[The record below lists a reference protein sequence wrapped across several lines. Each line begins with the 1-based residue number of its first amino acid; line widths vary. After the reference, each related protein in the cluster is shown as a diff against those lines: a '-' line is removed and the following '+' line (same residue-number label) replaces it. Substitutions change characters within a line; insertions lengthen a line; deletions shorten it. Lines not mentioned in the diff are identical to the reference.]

1 MVVSIYV
8 AVLSLRIAL
17 NWYGPQIKT
26 VKLRIGACAMN
37 LKKISQLLLLILI
50 GPFLFSGAIFAQ
62 DIEYTQ
68 VFTSTDASQ
77 WDVEG
82 FVTPSMDDGLL
93 SFLFIFDDE
102 HPVRSVPDTVRLG
115 INNHIDLSS
124 CSSAYVRFSK
134 EDILLDEDSW
144 IVSNIRI
151 YAKHSS
157 SDWVRVYEDI
167 SHLAGWVNDLE
178 LRFRVAVRT
187 DEIYPGSFKLT
198 KIRVEGV
205 CG

>member
-1 MVVSIYV
+1 
-8 AVLSLRIAL
+8 
-17 NWYGPQIKT
+17 
-26 VKLRIGACAMN
+26 MN
-37 LKKISQLLLLILI
+37 LTKFSQLLLLILI
-50 GPFLFSGAIFAQ
+50 GPFLISGAILAQ

-68 VFTSTDASQ
+68 IFTSTDVSQ
-77 WDVEG
+77 WNVDG
-82 FVTPSMDDGLL
+82 FATPSMDDGIL
-93 SFLFIFDDE
+93 SYLFVFDDD
-102 HPVRSVPDTVRLG
+102 HPVQSVPDTIRLV
-115 INNHIDLSS
+115 INDPIDISN

-157 SDWVRVYEDI
+157 SNWVRVYEDI

-187 DEIYPGSFKLT
+187 DEVYPGSFKLT
-198 KIRVEGV
+198 NIRVEGI